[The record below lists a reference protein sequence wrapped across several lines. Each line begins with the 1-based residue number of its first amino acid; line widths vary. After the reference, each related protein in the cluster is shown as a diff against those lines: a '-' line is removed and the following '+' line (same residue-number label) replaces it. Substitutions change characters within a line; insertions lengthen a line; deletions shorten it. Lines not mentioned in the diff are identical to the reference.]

1 MLLLI
6 LSKNNFMLNYKW
18 HNFHFYVVST
28 MCQESSI
35 LNSECLAK
43 MRGAVHT
50 MKNLKHTCFCFY
62 FQRA

>member
-18 HNFHFYVVST
+18 HNFHFYIVST
-28 MCQESSI
+28 MYQESSI
-35 LNSECLAK
+35 LYSECLAK
-43 MRGAVHT
+43 LHGAVHT
-50 MKNLKHTCFCFY
+50 MKNFKHTCFCFD